1 MGSQASDIGNQTS
14 EVTVQPSDEAGI
26 PIPDPAIPNAPEP
39 TNQES
44 GSGGQPP
51 VESEISNQ
59 ESEIPGTMPDQAA
72 PNPESSLLP
81 AVITPEAQPSVPAPV
96 PSPAVPSIGV
106 LGKVHNLSEME
117 QIEYQACEAVL
128 MMSSRS
134 FVDAGQ
140 ALGRIRDLR
149 LYREE
154 FNTFEE
160 YCRAKWEYGRVYAH
174 YLIAAA
180 QLFTHLLSNC
190 EHRKPDHESQLRP
203 LAALPPEQAQLAWE
217 SAVQEAGGRRIT
229 AARVKAA
236 VKQLGLAP
244 ATPPVN
250 KITRQTKAEQRRKLD
265 EAIGQLLVL
274 ISQKAGYDLLAKQV
288 EALHGHIQALF
299 PAPAK
304 R

>member
-1 MGSQASDIGNQTS
+1 
-14 EVTVQPSDEAGI
+14 
-26 PIPDPAIPNAPEP
+26 
-39 TNQES
+39 
-44 GSGGQPP
+44 
-51 VESEISNQ
+51 
-59 ESEIPGTMPDQAA
+59 
-72 PNPESSLLP
+72 
-81 AVITPEAQPSVPAPV
+81 
-96 PSPAVPSIGV
+96 
-106 LGKVHNLSEME
+106 VHNLSEME

-236 VKQLGLAP
+236 IKQLGLAP
-244 ATPPVN
+244 ATPPVS
-250 KITRQTKAEQRRKLD
+250 KITRQKKAEQRRQLD

-274 ISQKAGYDLLAKQV
+274 TSQKAGYDLLAKQV
-288 EALHGHIQALF
+288 EALHGHIQACSQRRPSIS
-299 PAPAK
+299 PADQRRSLWDTQIAK
-304 R
+304 NTRAQRLNPWARITRKLCTNLNRLKLPLSLEP